1 LAQEGLVNPNCRE
14 VVCEL
19 LKEGLIA
26 RRWGTLTVSSPE
38 FTGFLSSIAP
48 NVIKDLETRGDG
60 TNSSSLRI
68 SLWVVCI
75 GLAGFLIFTQREMF
89 SVWVTYATGLAAA
102 VPAVLKAVSVFRG
115 KSGTEA

>member
-1 LAQEGLVNPNCRE
+1 
-14 VVCEL
+14 
-19 LKEGLIA
+19 
-26 RRWGTLTVSSPE
+26 LTIKDPAFE
-38 FTGFLSSIAP
+38 GFLNTISP
-48 NVIKDLETRGDG
+48 NIIRGLETHGDG
-60 TNSSSLRI
+60 VDSSSLRI

-102 VPAVLKAVSVFRG
+102 GPALIKAVSVFRG